1 MKKLAFAL
9 VAMLAL
15 VFTGCKTETSEI
27 TVYVEDASEM
37 PVAQR
42 QVFYADWA
50 SLIIGEVLPSPEEL
64 ATDINDSWEYAETNK
79 DGKVVIPISLSVA
92 KLKYQFMVFDLGVNK
107 WVEETR
113 ELHRGVNDEI
123 VFKVNK

>member
-27 TVYVEDASEM
+27 TVYVEDASEL

-64 ATDINDSWEYAETNK
+64 ISGGSDVWDVAITNQLGVATIK
-79 DGKVVIPISLSVA
+79 IPLSVGSMR
-92 KLKYQFMVFDLGVNK
+92 YQFMVYDYGTRGWKEQTVNLQRGK
-107 WVEETR
+107 NEELT
-113 ELHRGVNDEI
+113 
-123 VFKVNK
+123 FKVTN